1 MQKLGIALKLR
12 RKEKG
17 ITLRELSEKS
27 GISIVALSHY
37 ENCKKVP
44 MGSTLAKIVT
54 VLDMDY
60 DDAYEMLLQE
70 KIAQQD

>member
-1 MQKLGIALKLR
+1 MQKLGMALKLR

-17 ITLRELSEKS
+17 MTLRELSEKS

-44 MGSTLAKIVT
+44 MGSTLSKIVN

-60 DDAYEMLLQE
+60 DEVYEMLLQE
-70 KIAQQD
+70 KSAHQD